1 MLRIVFWGIG
11 LACVCLNSL
20 SMTYLY
26 HTCNLQVYFIISFLD
41 CILSGLYYEEKTT
54 FWIQCM
60 IDVSE
65 LVYYR

>member
-1 MLRIVFWGIG
+1 VS
-11 LACVCLNSL
+11 VVK
-20 SMTYLY
+20 
-26 HTCNLQVYFIISFLD
+26 QVIYFGTEGVISFLD
-41 CILSGLYYEEKTT
+41 CILSGLYYEEKAT